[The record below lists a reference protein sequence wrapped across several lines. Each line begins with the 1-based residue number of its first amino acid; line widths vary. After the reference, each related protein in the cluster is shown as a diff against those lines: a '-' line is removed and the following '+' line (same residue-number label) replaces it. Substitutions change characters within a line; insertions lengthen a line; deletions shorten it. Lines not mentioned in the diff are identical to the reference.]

1 MEIIKKKFIISSAI
15 FVLGAIAAVIYNYA
29 GSEISSVRILRIAHP
44 LGTNHP
50 IHESLEYFGR
60 IVENES
66 KGKLLVR
73 IYPAGQLGS
82 DYQTI
87 EQLQYGIIPL
97 AVASCGP
104 LESFIPQMQIFGVPY
119 VFRNKEHLFNVLE
132 GGIGRDLLA
141 AGSEKGLKGLCFFDA
156 GARSFYTRNKPV
168 NTVEDLK
175 GLKIR
180 VMKTNMCVRTV
191 QAMGASPAPIDF
203 GELYTAL
210 QQGVVDGA
218 ENNPP
223 SFYTSMHYEICKYY
237 ILDEHL
243 QIPDILLISEIYW
256 KTLPP
261 EYQNIIIS
269 AAKQCS
275 LRQQE
280 LWKDFERHS
289 LEQIKNAGVEIIEVD
304 KTQYI
309 QAVKPLWKTL
319 DGTPI
324 AEMIKN
330 IQEIK

>member
-1 MEIIKKKFIISSAI
+1 MNKKQHILSLS
-15 FVLGAIAAVIYNYA
+15 IAAFVVLAALAAFYNYA
-29 GSEISSVRILRIAHP
+29 GRELSPVRILRIAHP
-44 LGTNHP
+44 LSTTHP
-50 IHESLEYFGR
+50 VHKSLEYFGKL
-60 IVENES
+60 VEKES
-66 KGKLLVR
+66 DGKLLVQV
-73 IYPAGQLGS
+73 YPAGQLGS

-104 LESFIPQMQIFGVPY
+104 LESFIPKMQIFGVPY
-119 VFRNKEHLFNVLE
+119 VFRSKEHLFNVLDGDI
-132 GGIGRDLLA
+132 GGDLLL

-156 GARSFYTRNKPV
+156 GARSFYTRGKPV
-168 NTVEDLK
+168 HSVDDLK

-180 VMKTNMCVRTV
+180 VMKTNMCIRTV

-218 ENNPP
+218 ENNPS

-237 ILDEHL
+237 TLDEHL

-261 EYQNIIIS
+261 QYQSIILA

-275 LRQQE
+275 LHQQE
-280 LWKDFERHS
+280 LWLEFERHAM
-289 LEQIKNAGVEIIEVD
+289 EQIKNAGVEIIEVD

-309 QAVKPLWKTL
+309 QSVKPLWTSF
-319 DGTPI
+319 DGTPMGD
-324 AEMIKN
+324 MIEK
-330 IQEIK
+330 IQEIR